1 MATVLIVDDS
11 PTDIHVLKTMLEKNG
26 YRTLAA
32 SNGEEGIQ
40 VARQAHPD
48 IILMDIVMPGMSG
61 FQAIRQ
67 LSQDPETQS
76 IPVIVVST
84 KDMETDKIW
93 AMRQGAKD
101 YITKP
106 VGEKE
111 LMEKLNAALGLP

>member
-1 MATVLIVDDS
+1 MATILIVDDS
-11 PTDIHVLKTMLEKNG
+11 PTDIHVLKHMLEKHG

-32 SNGEEGIQ
+32 ANGEEGIQ
-40 VARQAHPD
+40 MAHQHHPD
-48 IILMDIVMPGMSG
+48 VILMDIVMPGISG

-67 LSQDPETQS
+67 LNQDPETRN

-93 AMRQGAKD
+93 AVRQGAKD

-111 LMEKLNAALGLP
+111 LINKINAALS